1 MQEETIKRKIEVKG
15 FVSDFN
21 NRFCRLLDTI
31 TQRKQNP
38 KDLVLTKE
46 VRSCLELVIDQKKL
60 RERSVSLVPL
70 NEESIAKYAD
80 GSDSQLVFIVPPEI
94 ETLKMVKRFIEN
106 VKKRR
111 IKKTYNLVIYPKR
124 TVLLQYMIRDMKLHF
139 EFMNR
144 IYDFNLDLIPLN
156 VDLLSLENSD
166 ILKEIYVKKEFNGV
180 NIVSQSL
187 IKLQMIFGKA
197 KAWFGKGELAHEA
210 IKISKR
216 IEHCEKKLT
225 EKYDSSDRSQ
235 IDGIIVMDRSID
247 HLTPLC
253 TQFSYQGQLDDYFD
267 IDYNKILVDQSIVED
282 DPAKIDPK
290 KKKSLRMYLT
300 PDDVIFQ
307 QIKDFTLDEAR
318 YFVGDKMK
326 SFQKLTDQ
334 LKGEPDR
341 ELLALAA
348 KEKKFVKKYKEH
360 LTLAMHVQKNLQK
373 PVNFKLFEYE
383 QVTFDRFC

>member
-1 MQEETIKRKIEVKG
+1 
-15 FVSDFN
+15 
-21 NRFCRLLDTI
+21 
-31 TQRKQNP
+31 
-38 KDLVLTKE
+38 
-46 VRSCLELVIDQKKL
+46 LELVIDQKKL

-187 IKLQMIFGKA
+187 IKL
-197 KAWFGKGELAHEA
+197 
-210 IKISKR
+210 
-216 IEHCEKKLT
+216 
-225 EKYDSSDRSQ
+225 
-235 IDGIIVMDRSID
+235 
-247 HLTPLC
+247 
-253 TQFSYQGQLDDYFD
+253 
-267 IDYNKILVDQSIVED
+267 
-282 DPAKIDPK
+282 
-290 KKKSLRMYLT
+290 
-300 PDDVIFQ
+300 
-307 QIKDFTLDEAR
+307 
-318 YFVGDKMK
+318 
-326 SFQKLTDQ
+326 
-334 LKGEPDR
+334 
-341 ELLALAA
+341 
-348 KEKKFVKKYKEH
+348 
-360 LTLAMHVQKNLQK
+360 
-373 PVNFKLFEYE
+373 
-383 QVTFDRFC
+383 